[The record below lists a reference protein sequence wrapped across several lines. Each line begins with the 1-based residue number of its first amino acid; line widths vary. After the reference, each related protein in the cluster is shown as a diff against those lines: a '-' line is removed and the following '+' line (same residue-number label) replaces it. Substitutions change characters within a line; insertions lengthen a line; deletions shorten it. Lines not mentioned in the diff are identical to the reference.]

1 MTYSENC
8 FWFENVGDIRW
19 WLDKRIK
26 AQREAVRWVMVEC
39 MFRNYP
45 RLKGELNRLPNL
57 VDVEDAANEEAGDK
71 EEAGDFCNASRDL
84 RTELWAARP
93 DVHRRPFKPS

>member
-8 FWFENVGDIRW
+8 FWFQNVGDIRW

-26 AQREAVRWVMVEC
+26 AQREAVRWVMVEF

-57 VDVEDAANEEAGDK
+57 VDVEDAANEEAGD
-71 EEAGDFCNASRDL
+71 FCNAPRDL